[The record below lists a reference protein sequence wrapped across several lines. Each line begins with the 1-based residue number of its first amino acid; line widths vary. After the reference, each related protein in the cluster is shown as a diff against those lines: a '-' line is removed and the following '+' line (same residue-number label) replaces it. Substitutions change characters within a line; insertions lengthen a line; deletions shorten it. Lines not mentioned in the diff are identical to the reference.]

1 MKVDTNKI
9 DIKSEIEKLYHMI
22 FTDNFT
28 SKDAEV
34 LIMDVVYIE
43 HPQRYKKKLI
53 KACSLFDDNVKYD

>member
-1 MKVDTNKI
+1 
-9 DIKSEIEKLYHMI
+9 MI

-34 LIMDVVYIE
+34 LIMNVVYIE
-43 HPQRYKKKLI
+43 YPQRYKKKLI